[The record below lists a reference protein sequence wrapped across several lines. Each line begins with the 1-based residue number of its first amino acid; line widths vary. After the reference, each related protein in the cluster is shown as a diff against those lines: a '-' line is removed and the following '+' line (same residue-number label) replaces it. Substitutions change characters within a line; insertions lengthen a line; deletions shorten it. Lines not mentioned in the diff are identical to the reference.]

1 MSENI
6 TNLKET
12 DMQPHEIQRILNKA
26 KYNRHTVKHIVV
38 KMAKGKERL
47 LKVKRKTV
55 IYKETP
61 IKLAA
66 DFLAKAFEARRE
78 WYGIVK
84 VIKGRKENLFN
95 KQSWNNWTFTRIK

>member
-26 KYNRHTVKHIVV
+26 KYNRHTIKHIVV

-47 LKVKRKTV
+47 LKVKRKQSYT
-55 IYKETP
+55 
-61 IKLAA
+61 
-66 DFLAKAFEARRE
+66 
-78 WYGIVK
+78 
-84 VIKGRKENLFN
+84 RKT
-95 KQSWNNWTFTRIK
+95 Q

>member
-26 KYNRHTVKHIVV
+26 KYNRHTIKHIVV

-55 IYKETP
+55 IYKENP

-78 WYGIVK
+78 WYDIFK
-84 VIKGRKENLFN
+84 VLNEKNLQL
-95 KQSWNNWTFTRIK
+95 KILYPARL

>member
-1 MSENI
+1 MAENV

-26 KYNRHTVKHIVV
+26 KYNRHTTKHIIV

-47 LKVKRKTV
+47 LKLKRKTV

-66 DFLAKAFEARRE
+66 DFSAKAFQARRE
-78 WYGIVK
+78 WYGILK
-84 VIKGRKENLFN
+84 VLNGKNLQF
-95 KQSWNNWTFTRIK
+95 RILYPARL